1 MRLHHGT
8 NIDFGEIR
16 LDKCSL
22 YKDFGKGFYL
32 TPSKQRAKLRAMD
45 KVDKEHTGVPTII
58 NRAELLN
65 RIKGKKGYIQYS
77 FCTQKAIGK
86 LQRI

>member
-8 NIDFGEIR
+8 NIDFDKIL

-32 TPSKQRAKLRAMD
+32 TPSKQRTKHQFNITL
-45 KVDKEHTGVPTII
+45 
-58 NRAELLN
+58 
-65 RIKGKKGYIQYS
+65 
-77 FCTQKAIGK
+77 
-86 LQRI
+86 